1 MAQSSHRADL
11 SLWRAYGKLIRSSK
25 SLNWIGDAAG
35 TTLGGMNEAA
45 GAVTGTGA
53 LIPTMAAAA
62 PGAIRPAWE
71 PSNRRPTTR
80 DSLTAG
86 VFMLFY
92 LAAYAVAGY
101 LGVMFIEWAW
111 MRIFG

>member
-1 MAQSSHRADL
+1 
-11 SLWRAYGKLIRSSK
+11 
-25 SLNWIGDAAG
+25 LNWIAD
-35 TTLGGMNEAA
+35 
-45 GAVTGTGA
+45 TGA
-53 LIPTMAAAA
+53 LTLCYMNEPAGVVTHTGALMPTMAAAA

-92 LAAYAVAGY
+92 LAAYAAAGY